1 MNRYHLLECKLNRIK
16 KKRIS
21 DEKIKE
27 IQDIYRILFQK
38 NNNNTQAVLKIET
51 DIDASPER
59 DEIISF
65 VQNSGRGI
73 MKGYKQN

>member
-1 MNRYHLLECKLNRIK
+1 MLLKIIK
-16 KKRIS
+16 NQ
-21 DEKIKE
+21 
-27 IQDIYRILFQK
+27 IQQNFQK
-38 NNNNTQAVLKIET
+38 NNNNTQAVTKLE
-51 DIDASPER
+51 AELRSSPER